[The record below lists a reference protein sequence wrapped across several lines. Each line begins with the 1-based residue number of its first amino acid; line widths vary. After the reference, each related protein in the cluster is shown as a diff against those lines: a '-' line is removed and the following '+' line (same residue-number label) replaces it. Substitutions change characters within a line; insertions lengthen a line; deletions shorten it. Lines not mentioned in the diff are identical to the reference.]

1 MIFASTFFLNSGIE
15 AFSLNL
21 YPYIHNPCNVLSK
34 RADSLK
40 CVKIPDISTMDILRQ
55 NPNINMRMCSGE
67 FLRVY
72 SEEEYKE
79 SFDCVLTCFF
89 IDTAPNIIEYLHVS
103 LEYFIPLLRE
113 PNIS

>member
-1 MIFASTFFLNSGIE
+1 MIFTSTFFLNGGVPP
-15 AFSLNL
+15 FSLNL
-21 YPYIHNPCNVLSK
+21 YPYIHNPCNVQSK
-34 RADSLK
+34 RADLLK
-40 CVKIPDISTMDILRQ
+40 CVKVPDISTIDILKK

-72 SEEEYKE
+72 SGDEYNN

-103 LEYFIPLLRE
+103 TEYYSHIHRVA
-113 PNIS
+113 NIA